1 MRKFIRILEVPILL
15 LALSFG
21 LYSEGSY
28 GTSLFLLVISVVR
41 LWVNVITDSIVYKN

>member
-1 MRKFIRILEVPILL
+1 MRKSIRILEVPILL

-28 GTSLFLLVISVVR
+28 VTSLFLLTVSVVR
-41 LWVNVITDSIVYKN
+41 LWVNVITDNTIYKN